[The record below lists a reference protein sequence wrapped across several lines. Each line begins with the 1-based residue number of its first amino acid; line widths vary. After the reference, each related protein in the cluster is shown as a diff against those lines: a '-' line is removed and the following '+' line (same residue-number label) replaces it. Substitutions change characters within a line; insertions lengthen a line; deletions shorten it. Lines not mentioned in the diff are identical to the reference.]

1 MSTGPGYLD
10 EAARLLRDATAALDR
25 RAGMEEKT
33 TDLAFHRSLM
43 EDRLRL
49 AEACM
54 RMEATRRDAAP
65 PADARL
71 AAVLRF
77 ATYASFTNLSEVANS
92 VRLLWVIDQMVRAAT
107 GCPEDATV
115 AGLGTSPAYERFRA
129 QVGEW
134 SEGMAP

>member
-1 MSTGPGYLD
+1 MSTADRDYLD
-10 EAARLLRDATAALDR
+10 EAARLLRDATTALDR
-25 RAGMEEKT
+25 RAGMEETT

-49 AEACM
+49 AEDYM
-54 RMEATRRDAAP
+54 RMEATWRDAAP
-65 PADARL
+65 APDARL

-77 ATYASFTNLSEVANS
+77 ATYASTVGSGAHF
-92 VRLLWVIDQMVRAAT
+92 LWIIDQMVRAAT
-107 GCPEDATV
+107 GCPEDPTV

-134 SEGMAP
+134 NEGIAP

>member
-1 MSTGPGYLD
+1 MTDDNPGYLD
-10 EAARLLRDATAALDR
+10 EAARLLRDATTALDR
-25 RAGMEEKT
+25 RAGMGEKT

-49 AEACM
+49 AEDYM

-65 PADARL
+65 APDARL

-77 ATYASFTNLSEVANS
+77 ATYASMAEIPVHF
-92 VRLLWVIDQMVRAAT
+92 LWIIDQMVRAAT

-134 SEGMAP
+134 SEGIAP

>member
-1 MSTGPGYLD
+1 VSTGPGYLD

-25 RAGMEEKT
+25 RAGMEETT
-33 TDLAFHRSLM
+33 TDLAYHRSLM

-49 AEACM
+49 AEGY
-54 RMEATRRDAAP
+54 TRLAAIQRGIAP
-65 PADARL
+65 GGPAPDARL

-77 ATYASFTNLSEVANS
+77 ATYASTAEDRMSLE
-92 VRLLWVIDQMVRAAT
+92 WVIDQMVRAAC